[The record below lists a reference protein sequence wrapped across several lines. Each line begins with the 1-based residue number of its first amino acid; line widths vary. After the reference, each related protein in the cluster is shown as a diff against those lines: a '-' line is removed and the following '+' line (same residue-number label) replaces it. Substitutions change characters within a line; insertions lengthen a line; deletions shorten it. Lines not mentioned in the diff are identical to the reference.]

1 MFQAC
6 FGLKARVLPWRRP
19 ECITGAGSLQRL
31 PELLADAGCKEPMI
45 VASRRQ
51 CAAPEFITMAERLPA
66 RSSFHGVTAETG
78 LDALT
83 HAVEAY
89 IGRFYNT
96 RETRS
101 LAWQVVEAIYRMNRA
116 LGIPEYFSCIR
127 SEDLPQMAAILGH
140 GLILGL
146 QLEVGVLLHL
156 QRNIRQLAE
165 AIAGGI
171 GDAAG
176 VALIALA
183 AGIGAV
189 APAIGTALGEGDR
202 AGFRQIGRN
211 AGLTSYQSFRTIFIS
226 TVNIVLVV

>member
-6 FGLKARVLPWRRP
+6 FGLETRVLPWRRL

-51 CAAPEFITMAERLPA
+51 CAAPEFIAMAERLPA
-66 RSSFHGVTAETG
+66 RSSFHGVTAEIG

-101 LAWQVVEAIYRMNRA
+101 I
-116 LGIPEYFSCIR
+116 
-127 SEDLPQMAAILGH
+127 
-140 GLILGL
+140 
-146 QLEVGVLLHL
+146 
-156 QRNIRQLAE
+156 
-165 AIAGGI
+165 
-171 GDAAG
+171 
-176 VALIALA
+176 
-183 AGIGAV
+183 
-189 APAIGTALGEGDR
+189 T
-202 AGFRQIGRN
+202 
-211 AGLTSYQSFRTIFIS
+211 
-226 TVNIVLVV
+226 

>member
-101 LAWQVVEAIYRMNRA
+101 LARQAVEAIYRMNRA
-116 LGIPEYFSCIR
+116 LGIPERFPCIR
-127 SEDLPQMAAILGH
+127 PEDLPQMAAW
-140 GLILGL
+140 
-146 QLEVGVLLHL
+146 
-156 QRNIRQLAE
+156 AE
-165 AIAGGI
+165 ANP
-171 GDAAG
+171 
-176 VALIALA
+176 VCP
-183 AGIGAV
+183 V
-189 APAIGTALGEGDR
+189 PV
-202 AGFRQIGRN
+202 
-211 AGLTSYQSFRTIFIS
+211 IFGKEDYIR
-226 TVNIVLVV
+226 IVRRVMP

>member
-1 MFQAC
+1 MLLKRIYCRVFQAC
-6 FGLKARVLPWRRP
+6 FALGARLLPWRRP
-19 ECITGAGSLQRL
+19 TCIAGAGSLQRL

-101 LAWQVVEAIYRMNRA
+101 LTRQVVEAIYRMNRA
-116 LGIPEYFSCIR
+116 LGIPERFPCIR
-127 SEDLPQMAAILGH
+127 PEDLPQMA
-140 GLILGL
+140 
-146 QLEVGVLLHL
+146 V
-156 QRNIRQLAE
+156 
-165 AIAGGI
+165 
-171 GDAAG
+171 
-176 VALIALA
+176 
-183 AGIGAV
+183 
-189 APAIGTALGEGDR
+189 
-202 AGFRQIGRN
+202 
-211 AGLTSYQSFRTIFIS
+211 
-226 TVNIVLVV
+226 